1 MGNPIMKMLNKRNSP
16 VNNGVN
22 IVDLI
27 KTLSSKNPDQ
37 VFSYMLKTN
46 PKFAEFVNENKGK
59 SIEQMAADYKI
70 DLNAIKQFLR

>member
-1 MGNPIMKMLNKRNSP
+1 MGNPILNMLNKRNNSVNQ
-16 VNNGVN
+16 VNN
-22 IVDLI
+22 IVGLI
-27 KTLSSKNPDQ
+27 KSLSSQNPDQ

-70 DLNAIKQFLR
+70 DLNSIMQFMK